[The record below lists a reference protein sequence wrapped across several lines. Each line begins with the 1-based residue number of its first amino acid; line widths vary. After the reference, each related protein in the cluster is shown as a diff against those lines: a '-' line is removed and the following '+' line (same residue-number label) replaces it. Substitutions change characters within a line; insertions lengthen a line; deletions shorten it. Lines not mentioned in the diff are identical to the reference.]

1 MTTARTIKRYA
12 NRKLYDTRDSRY
24 VTLDHIAAMVRAGD
38 DVRVVENTTR
48 ADLTTAT
55 LAQII
60 FEEEKKTP
68 RLSVAGLRKIIQGGM
83 PAAAPSPRR
92 PPPGR
97 RVPPAAGLGGLGRHR
112 RRRRLTLGRARRRR
126 GTASL
131 REPSRSVL
139 GLEVEAGRER
149 ERLLRAAAVGGPVG
163 LRVVAA
169 AAGRDEVDLG
179 GQEQHRQLQL
189 EAAEQALA
197 GDDVLVGKGE
207 VGVQVVVRRRPA
219 TAAHSGRRRRG
230 RRGCDA

>member
-83 PAAAPSPRR
+83 PGVGAPPA
-92 PPPGR
+92 
-97 RVPPAAGLGGLGRHR
+97 PAAGGTPPPPAQGTGATGAGG
-112 RRRRLTLGRARRRR
+112 
-126 GTASL
+126 
-131 REPSRSVL
+131 
-139 GLEVEAGRER
+139 AGG
-149 ERLLRAAAVGGPVG
+149 AAA
-163 LRVVAA
+163 
-169 AAGRDEVDLG
+169 
-179 GQEQHRQLQL
+179 
-189 EAAEQALA
+189 
-197 GDDVLVGKGE
+197 
-207 VGVQVVVRRRPA
+207 
-219 TAAHSGRRRRG
+219 
-230 RRGCDA
+230 

>member
-83 PAAAPSPRR
+83 PTAGAPSA
-92 PPPGR
+92 PPAGAPPVAPGGSS
-97 RVPPAAGLGGLGRHR
+97 VPPSGNFGG
-112 RRRRLTLGRARRRR
+112 
-126 GTASL
+126 GTA
-131 REPSRSVL
+131 
-139 GLEVEAGRER
+139 A
-149 ERLLRAAAVGGPVG
+149 
-163 LRVVAA
+163 
-169 AAGRDEVDLG
+169 
-179 GQEQHRQLQL
+179 
-189 EAAEQALA
+189 
-197 GDDVLVGKGE
+197 
-207 VGVQVVVRRRPA
+207 
-219 TAAHSGRRRRG
+219 
-230 RRGCDA
+230 

>member
-83 PAAAPSPRR
+83 PAANGAPPASA
-92 PPPGR
+92 GA
-97 RVPPAAGLGGLGRHR
+97 PPAAPG
-112 RRRRLTLGRARRRR
+112 A
-126 GTASL
+126 GTAGTGG
-131 REPSRSVL
+131 V
-139 GLEVEAGRER
+139 GG
-149 ERLLRAAAVGGPVG
+149 AAA
-163 LRVVAA
+163 
-169 AAGRDEVDLG
+169 
-179 GQEQHRQLQL
+179 
-189 EAAEQALA
+189 
-197 GDDVLVGKGE
+197 
-207 VGVQVVVRRRPA
+207 
-219 TAAHSGRRRRG
+219 
-230 RRGCDA
+230 

>member
-83 PAAAPSPRR
+83 PTAGAPGAPSA
-92 PPPGR
+92 
-97 RVPPAAGLGGLGRHR
+97 PPAAGSPPAGSGTPSSGNFGG
-112 RRRRLTLGRARRRR
+112 
-126 GTASL
+126 GTA
-131 REPSRSVL
+131 
-139 GLEVEAGRER
+139 A
-149 ERLLRAAAVGGPVG
+149 
-163 LRVVAA
+163 
-169 AAGRDEVDLG
+169 
-179 GQEQHRQLQL
+179 
-189 EAAEQALA
+189 
-197 GDDVLVGKGE
+197 
-207 VGVQVVVRRRPA
+207 
-219 TAAHSGRRRRG
+219 
-230 RRGCDA
+230 

>member
-83 PAAAPSPRR
+83 PASSAPPA
-92 PPPGR
+92 PPPAGSAPPTS
-97 RVPPAAGLGGLGRHR
+97 VPSAPGSGGFG
-112 RRRRLTLGRARRRR
+112 G
-126 GTASL
+126 GTA
-131 REPSRSVL
+131 
-139 GLEVEAGRER
+139 A
-149 ERLLRAAAVGGPVG
+149 
-163 LRVVAA
+163 
-169 AAGRDEVDLG
+169 
-179 GQEQHRQLQL
+179 
-189 EAAEQALA
+189 
-197 GDDVLVGKGE
+197 
-207 VGVQVVVRRRPA
+207 
-219 TAAHSGRRRRG
+219 
-230 RRGCDA
+230 

>member
-83 PAAAPSPRR
+83 PTSSTPPAPSSA
-92 PPPGR
+92 GS
-97 RVPPAAGLGGLGRHR
+97 PPAGP
-112 RRRRLTLGRARRRR
+112 
-126 GTASL
+126 GT
-131 REPSRSVL
+131 PSMP
-139 GLEVEAGRER
+139 GTG
-149 ERLLRAAAVGGPVG
+149 
-163 LRVVAA
+163 
-169 AAGRDEVDLG
+169 DLG
-179 GQEQHRQLQL
+179 G
-189 EAAEQALA
+189 
-197 GDDVLVGKGE
+197 G
-207 VGVQVVVRRRPA
+207 
-219 TAAHSGRRRRG
+219 TAA
-230 RRGCDA
+230 

>member
-83 PAAAPSPRR
+83 PAAAPSSAA
-92 PPPGR
+92 
-97 RVPPAAGLGGLGRHR
+97 PAAGTPVRPRRRFGRLGRHR
-112 RRRRLTLGRARRRR
+112 RRRRLTG
-126 GTASL
+126 S
-131 REPSRSVL
+131 P
-139 GLEVEAGRER
+139 
-149 ERLLRAAAVGGPVG
+149 PD
-163 LRVVAA
+163 
-169 AAGRDEVDLG
+169 AAG
-179 GQEQHRQLQL
+179 
-189 EAAEQALA
+189 AA
-197 GDDVLVGKGE
+197 
-207 VGVQVVVRRRPA
+207 
-219 TAAHSGRRRRG
+219 SG
-230 RRGCDA
+230 